1 MSTNYYLVQ
10 ADPTPFYGQVVVART
25 SGRRTYM
32 CLDDPT
38 SEWVDADGRWAGVPN
53 VTLPA
58 SLADL
63 KALVASGRYRLMDE
77 YGRQRDVEEECGK

>member
-1 MSTNYYLVQ
+1 MSTSYYLVQ
-10 ADPTPFYGQVVVART
+10 TEPTPLYGQVKVAR
-25 SGRRTYM
+25 SNGSRTYM
-32 CLDDPT
+32 CQDDPAP
-38 SEWVDADGRWAGVPN
+38 EWVDADGRWAGVPN

-77 YGRQRDVEEECGK
+77 CGRQREVEEVFGE